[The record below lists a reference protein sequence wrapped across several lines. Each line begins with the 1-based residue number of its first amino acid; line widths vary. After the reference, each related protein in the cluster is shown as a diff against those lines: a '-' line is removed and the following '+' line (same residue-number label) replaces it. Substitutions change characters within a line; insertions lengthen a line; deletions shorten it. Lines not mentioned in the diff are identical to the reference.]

1 MSVYSEYLSK
11 MWKLDCNLVAL
22 RRRPAE
28 QISYRVLIEPLSNV
42 LVTRAPNVI
51 IYKLLHRAVFFS
63 RYELNFVALAMLK
76 FSKFRGNMRF
86 SMNQRKKYSDQT
98 CFKNYKCVS
107 RLPTENFAIQ
117 TARLITPNLET
128 HTAGD
133 FVFL

>member
-86 SMNQRKKYSDQT
+86 SMNQREKFLTKPVLKTTNVSVGYQPRILQYKPLGQSPQT
-98 CFKNYKCVS
+98 LK
-107 RLPTENFAIQ
+107 
-117 TARLITPNLET
+117 
-128 HTAGD
+128 HT
-133 FVFL
+133 

>member
-51 IYKLLHRAVFFS
+51 IYKLLHRAVFF
-63 RYELNFVALAMLK
+63 FAVWA
-76 FSKFRGNMRF
+76 KFRGIGNAKIL
-86 SMNQRKKYSDQT
+86 QI
-98 CFKNYKCVS
+98 S
-107 RLPTENFAIQ
+107 R
-117 TARLITPNLET
+117 
-128 HTAGD
+128 
-133 FVFL
+133 

>member
-28 QISYRVLIEPLSNV
+28 LISYRVLIEPLSNV

-86 SMNQRKKYSDQT
+86 SMNERKKNFPTKPVLKTTNVLVGYQPRILQ
-98 CFKNYKCVS
+98 YKP
-107 RLPTENFAIQ
+107 L
-117 TARLITPNLET
+117 
-128 HTAGD
+128 G
-133 FVFL
+133 